1 MNTETPTSVRRATPA
16 DAVVLAALRYEFRSA
31 IGEAIE
37 SPEEFVA
44 RCEGWMRDR
53 LSNDELW
60 LAWIAETRDEGGSLA
75 IGAVWLQLIEKVP
88 NPVIEKETHAYITN
102 LFVLESGRG
111 NGAGSSLLEAA
122 IAECEARDV
131 DTIVLWPTPRSRSLY
146 HRHGFST
153 TNEVMARV
161 L

>member
-1 MNTETPTSVRRATPA
+1 MNTDTRTRVRRATPG
-16 DAVVLAALRYEFRSA
+16 DAIILATMRYEFRSA
-31 IGEAIE
+31 IGDAIE

-60 LAWIAETRDEGGSLA
+60 VAWIAETQDEGGSLA

-88 NPVIEKETHAYITN
+88 NPVVEKETHAYVTN
-102 LFVLESGRG
+102 LFVLDSSRG
-111 NGAGSSLLEAA
+111 HGAGSLLLEAA
-122 IAECEARDV
+122 IAECATRDV
-131 DTIVLWPTPRSRSLY
+131 DTIVLWPTPQSRSLY
-146 HRHGFST
+146 ARHGFAT